1 MKNDIRHHTNYVSV
15 NNVLHR
21 CLMTYLAMFSDMPPA
36 WYIQNV
42 RDSCNRKGYDV
53 PIEDIVK
60 MFTQYKPKWKGTR
73 FHICICEH
81 GGNNCDCGGGN

>member
-1 MKNDIRHHTNYVSV
+1 MNNDIRHHTNYVSED
-15 NNVLHR
+15 NVLHK
-21 CLMTYLAMFSDMPPA
+21 CLITYLEMFSNMPPA

-60 MFTQYKPKWKGTR
+60 MFTQYRPEWKGKFIYQDGKNFIR
-73 FHICICEH
+73 
-81 GGNNCDCGGGN
+81 G